1 MPRPMETTRRF
12 AVLALAG
19 TLLLGAC
26 TGSGDGS
33 DATGSTGGA
42 GITGVQDT
50 GPTPAQTLTPGV
62 GTFTYENGGL
72 TVTAD
77 IEGSSGTLEVDN
89 RSGHDLAAPD
99 LYVLD
104 AVDGHEVAVDVAE
117 SEPVAAGE
125 TATFDV
131 SLGEVDV
138 DQVGLL
144 VLLFGNDN
152 YGAFVRTG

>member
-1 MPRPMETTRRF
+1 MEPTRRF
-12 AVLALAG
+12 VMLAVAGSMLLAG
-19 TLLLGAC
+19 C
-26 TGSGDGS
+26 TGSGDEG
-33 DATGSTGGA
+33 DATGATGGV

-62 GTFTYENGGL
+62 GSFTYENGGL
-72 TVTAD
+72 TVTVD
-77 IEGSSGTLEVDN
+77 VEGSAGTLEVDN
-89 RSGHDLAAPD
+89 RSGHDLDAPD

-104 AVDGHEVAVDVAE
+104 AVDGHEIAVDVTEGA
-117 SEPVAAGE
+117 PIGAGE

-131 SLGEVDV
+131 SLGDVDV

-144 VLLFGNDN
+144 VLLFGKDN

>member
-1 MPRPMETTRRF
+1 METTRRF
-12 AVLALAG
+12 AALAVAL

-26 TGSGDGS
+26 TSSGEGS
-33 DATGSTGGA
+33 DSTGPTGTA

-50 GPTPAQTLTPGV
+50 GPTPAPTLTPGV

-77 IEGSSGTLEVDN
+77 VEGSSGLLEVAN
-89 RSGHDLAAPD
+89 RSGNDLGAPD

-104 AVDGHEVAVDVAE
+104 AVDGHEIPVDVVGSA
-117 SEPVAAGE
+117 PVPAGE
-125 TATFDV
+125 TSTFDI
-131 SLGEVDV
+131 SLGEIDV

-144 VLLFGNDN
+144 VLLFGKDN